1 MRYTNTI
8 AHGKAMGKVAALAA
22 IPMVLAYASCSRDH
36 LYYETSL
43 QPNVQLNIDWSRT
56 AFSPSHPSYDPDNP
70 LNGVTVFAYDAATQR
85 LVAEFPPDADW
96 STPQLRLAP
105 GTYDLVIIND
115 SRYELPN
122 INLNTEQNFEDFS
135 AYIAA
140 DTVFN
145 NEYPDYLTVSSVL
158 NVLFEPPYNDYFYD
172 QPEEYIY
179 NIVTM
184 EIPTVQHPVTK
195 KVNINVYVKGV
206 NYCRGMQP
214 SYITGLA
221 KSVNLSTEIPGKQTA
236 VFAYNLV
243 NREYRSSD
251 YTEALL
257 TQTFNTY
264 SFNKENLLAGQ
275 KFEVTLNFVLVNNE
289 VHTVK
294 ADVTEQFVQWLK
306 NRDID
311 GNIYDDIDIYLELT
325 LPPTDPSSSDVEGFA
340 PETLPWN
347 DIEQEIT
354 L

>member
-1 MRYTNTI
+1 MNAKNITHI
-8 AHGKAMGKVAALAA
+8 IFFGVVMMLC
-22 IPMVLAYASCSRDH
+22 SCARDH
-36 LYYETSL
+36 LYYDAKSRNL
-43 QPNVQLNIDWSRT
+43 VQLNIDWSQT
-56 AFSPSHPSYDPDNP
+56 AFWEENAKYNRDNP
-70 LNGVTVFAYDAATQR
+70 INGVTVFAFDSETHQFAKE
-85 LVAEFPPDADW
+85 LPPDANWHSPRINLD
-96 STPQLRLAP
+96 P
-105 GTYDLVIIND
+105 GTYNLIVIND
-115 SRYELPN
+115 SRVELPN

-145 NEYPDYLTVSSVL
+145 NEYPDYLTVSSVH

-172 QPEEYIY
+172 QPEEYIHD
-179 NIVTM
+179 IVTM

-221 KSVNLSTEIPGKQTA
+221 KSVNLATEIPGKQTA

-294 ADVTEQFVQWLK
+294 ADVTEQFVLWLK

-347 DIEQEIT
+347 DIKQEIT

>member
-1 MRYTNTI
+1 MNAKNITHI
-8 AHGKAMGKVAALAA
+8 IFFGVVMMLC
-22 IPMVLAYASCSRDH
+22 SCARDH
-36 LYYETSL
+36 LYYDAKSRNL
-43 QPNVQLNIDWSRT
+43 VQLNIDWSQT
-56 AFSPSHPSYDPDNP
+56 AFWEENAKYNRDNP
-70 LNGVTVFAYDAATQR
+70 INGVTVFAFDSETHQFAKE
-85 LVAEFPPDADW
+85 LPPDANWHSPRINLD
-96 STPQLRLAP
+96 P
-105 GTYDLVIIND
+105 GTYNLIVIND
-115 SRYELPN
+115 SRVELPN

-172 QPEEYIY
+172 QPEEYIHY
-179 NIVTM
+179 IVTM
-184 EIPTVQHPVTK
+184 EIPTAQHPVTK

-221 KSVNLSTEIPGKQTA
+221 KSVNLATEIPGKQTA

-347 DIEQEIT
+347 DIKQEIT